1 MHAFTRAKLF
11 WGGLEGLSGGLM
23 AGKGVCPREGVCDGV
38 TPVEICPGD
47 LSMGLP
53 RIYPGGNFFS
63 R

>member
-1 MHAFTRAKLF
+1 
-11 WGGLEGLSGGLM
+11 M

-53 RIYPGGNFFS
+53 EVCHKDLSRREFFFQVALIQRAFVACIYPGQ
-63 R
+63 